1 LTAVW
6 NNPFHP
12 LHPCE
17 IFVPRS
23 KNLNSYVMP
32 TYGRFDLAIARG
44 EVSRVWDEEG
54 KEYFDFGAAL
64 TVELTPF
71 SSDRR

>member
-1 LTAVW
+1 
-6 NNPFHP
+6 
-12 LHPCE
+12 
-17 IFVPRS
+17 
-23 KNLNSYVMP
+23 MP
-32 TYGRFDLAIARG
+32 TCGRFDLAFARG

-71 SSDRR
+71 SSNRR